1 MKFST
6 IASTMIGA
14 ALFFASKAVADV
26 DYFDWPSPNA
36 VFRTGTSIQFVVDE
50 MPDGDDDERVYA
62 NLYRENGSFVKTI
75 RSWDSDNVDDDEFAF
90 TWYVDRNLRSGRYF
104 VEIFADDD
112 DDDDV
117 SRSFIFEIASGAPT
131 ASSPSR
137 YPTATN
143 NNNRYRRP
151 AMRNGRQVYRP
162 ARGGPK
168 RMRNRYHKRAA
179 GTC

>member
-6 IASTMIGA
+6 FASTFIGA
-14 ALFFASKAVADV
+14 AFLFASKAVADV
-26 DYFDWPSPNA
+26 DYFDWPSPNT

-75 RSWDSDNVDDDEFAF
+75 RSWDSDDVDDDEFAF

-112 DDDDV
+112 DDDDI
-117 SRSFIFEIASGAPT
+117 SRSFIFDIVSGGTNVAPPKY
-131 ASSPSR
+131 SP
-137 YPTATN
+137 YN
-143 NNNRYRRP
+143 NNKYKRP
-151 AMRNGRQVYRP
+151 AMRKTRKVYRP
-162 ARGGPK
+162 VRGTRRIAK
-168 RMRNRYHKRAA
+168 NRHHKRSEAVKA
-179 GTC
+179 

>member
-6 IASTMIGA
+6 FASTMIGA
-14 ALFFASKAVADV
+14 ALLFASKAVADV

-75 RSWDSDNVDDDEFAF
+75 RSWDGDNVDDDEFAF

-104 VEIFADDD
+104 VEIFAED

-117 SRSFIFEIASGAPT
+117 SRSFIFEIASSSPT
-131 ASSPSR
+131 TSSPSR
-137 YPTATN
+137 YPTASN
-143 NNNRYRRP
+143 NNNSRYRRP
-151 AMRNGRQVYRP
+151 SMRNGRQVYRP
-162 ARGGPK
+162 SRGPK
-168 RMRNRYHKRAA
+168 RMKNRHYKRAA
-179 GTC
+179 STC

>member
-6 IASTMIGA
+6 FASTIIGA
-14 ALFFASKAVADV
+14 ALLFASKAVADV

-50 MPDGDDDERVYA
+50 MPDGDDDERVFA

-90 TWYVDRNLRSGRYF
+90 TWFVDCNLRSGRYF

-117 SRSFIFEIASGAPT
+117 SRSFIFEIAAGAPT
-131 ASSPSR
+131 ASTPSR
-137 YPTATN
+137 NPGTTS

-151 AMRNGRQVYRP
+151 SMRNSRQVYRP
-162 ARGGPK
+162 ARGPK
-168 RMRNRYHKRAA
+168 RMKNRYHKRAA